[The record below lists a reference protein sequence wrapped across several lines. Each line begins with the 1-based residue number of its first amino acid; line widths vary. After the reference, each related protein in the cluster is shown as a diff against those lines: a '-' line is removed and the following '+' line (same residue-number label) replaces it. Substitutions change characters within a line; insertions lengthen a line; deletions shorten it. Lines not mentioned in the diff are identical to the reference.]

1 MLKRRLIPKLL
12 VCTVESGGGRRRQ
25 TLVTTRGFVPAKVV
39 GSPVSQAKIYEAQL
53 ADELAILRI
62 DPGPIAEDMQLLDTI
77 ERLSAETFM
86 PLTVGGGVVFVDD
99 FHLLLSKGADKVAIN
114 SAAIRSPNLI
124 GEAARRFGGQ
134 CVVVSIDVRA
144 GLSGAEV
151 CIDRGATRTGIDPVE
166 WAREAADRGAGEIL
180 VCDID
185 RDGSGEGLN
194 LQLGQQIAR
203 AVDVPIIL
211 SGGCGRAEHLVDG
224 FVGGSAD
231 AVAAGTYFCLRDQ
244 NPLQARSHVANAGI
258 PIRMGT

>member
-12 VCTVESGGGRRRQ
+12 VRTVESGAGQRRQ
-25 TLVTTRGFVPAKVV
+25 TLVTTRAFVPAKVV

-53 ADELAILRI
+53 ADELVILRI
-62 DPGPIAEDMQLLDTI
+62 DPDMQLLETI
-77 ERLSAETFM
+77 GRLAAETFM
-86 PLTVGGGVVFVDD
+86 PLTVGGGVVFADD

-114 SAAIRSPNLI
+114 SAAVRRPNLI

-144 GLSGAEV
+144 GLCGTEV
-151 CIDRGATRTGIDPVE
+151 CIDRGTTRTGIDPVE

-194 LQLGQQIAR
+194 HQLGQRIAR

-224 FVGGSAD
+224 FVEGSAD